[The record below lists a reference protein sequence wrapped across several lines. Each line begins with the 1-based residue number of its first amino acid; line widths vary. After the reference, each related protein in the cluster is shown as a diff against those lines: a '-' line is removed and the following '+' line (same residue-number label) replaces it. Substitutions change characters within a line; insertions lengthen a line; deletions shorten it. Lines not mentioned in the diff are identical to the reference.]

1 MKYTDQMDFNWFLLS
16 PAQLLPTDV
25 VNFYD
30 PFRVCMFG
38 VRKLMVFLYSNP
50 N

>member
-1 MKYTDQMDFNWFLLS
+1 MKYTEQMDFNWFLLS
-16 PAQLLPTDV
+16 PTQPLLADV

-38 VRKLMVFLYSNP
+38 VKQLMFILY
-50 N
+50 